1 MSGSNENQPTF
12 EELSKQLDEV
22 LVLLERGDLPLEE
35 ALGAYERGVGL
46 VRQCNDLLD
55 RAEIRISE
63 LSASVVNASPA
74 RYSPEPLFL
83 DDDDE
88 DEDE

>member
-1 MSGSNENQPTF
+1 MGENNGTQPTF
-12 EELSKQLDEV
+12 EDLSKQLDEV

-35 ALGAYERGVGL
+35 ALAAYERGVML

-55 RAEIRISE
+55 RAELRITE
-63 LSASVVNASPA
+63 LSASVTKDASQQ
-74 RYSPEPLFL
+74 YSAPSMLFNL

-88 DEDE
+88 E

>member
-1 MSGSNENQPTF
+1 MSEPSENQPTF
-12 EELSKQLDEV
+12 EALSQQLDEV

-35 ALGAYERGVGL
+35 ALAAYERGVGL

-63 LSASVVNASPA
+63 LSASVTNAGPA
-74 RYSPEPLFL
+74 RYSPEPLFP
-83 DDDDE
+83 DDDE
-88 DEDE
+88 DE

>member
-1 MSGSNENQPTF
+1 MSQPNENQPTF
-12 EELSKQLDEV
+12 EELSQQLDEV

-35 ALGAYERGVGL
+35 ALAAYERGVGL

-63 LSASVVNASPA
+63 LSTSVASAPPQ
-74 RYSPEPLFL
+74 RYSPEPLFP
-83 DDDDE
+83 DDDE
-88 DEDE
+88 DE